1 VGCIPTLLFL
11 DCSPNVGIVA
21 FDNKI
26 IVVWDY
32 IFAASYLLWFLD
44 MCVQHMHFA
53 KKQYYVAKK
62 QHTNYYV
69 ETKKRHTKA
78 YVE

>member
-1 VGCIPTLLFL
+1 
-11 DCSPNVGIVA
+11 
-21 FDNKI
+21 
-26 IVVWDY
+26 
-32 IFAASYLLWFLD
+32 

>member
-1 VGCIPTLLFL
+1 L

-32 IFAASYLLWFLD
+32 IFAIESVLNIYVYLLWFFR
-44 MCVQHMHFA
+44 CVQHMHFA

-62 QHTNYYV
+62 QHTNYYI